1 MKVSKRRQVKRQSV
15 FKGKIIQKDLNLP
28 QINLKF
34 NGIPF
39 RVFKGFFYEI

>member
-1 MKVSKRRQVKRQSV
+1 MKVSKRRQVKRYSV

-34 NGIPF
+34 SGVPI
-39 RVFKGFFYEI
+39 RIFKGFFYEI